1 MKGLKV
7 FLLLVMAVLAVSTA
21 RADDYSAWPFRM
33 YFVVPNA
40 TLDDTQPTSETSGIY
55 SFTFDSSSL
64 ITRNRMKSD
73 CSDIR
78 VSDLSGNPLQFS
90 VRRCNTSS
98 TILLVRVPQVPANQ
112 SYQVVMHHGN
122 LEAVNAAVPDILGAN
137 WRRCTGVHRDSYMD
151 YYNNPFLIDSCP
163 PVGELNDSLVSEGI
177 CGLVSENKR
186 CVFGVRVSLDA
197 GSYSYNFNFKN
208 HSTDGRILIFDE
220 DRTILVDRSFSS
232 GSSVDVA
239 VSFELAASK
248 NVTIIV
254 VRNSSS
260 AGATATATPL
270 FGTRMA
276 KAGVLPPNVDLS
288 CPVTALPTKQIT
300 CTARLNLIRDPASGN
315 PFSDLRNGWQLNGG
329 SLVNLTGGN
338 FSSSTNLLSF
348 TKEFLIVPG
357 TYQIMTR
364 MSTGSYNNG
373 QTVNVIDP
381 ATNSVL
387 SSATGNCSYSS
398 SSYYCYTKFTVPA
411 TSDYARVKISINF
424 GESSTYSNA
433 SVYSF
438 SLIDFSP
445 KIQGKWLV
453 QGGSPATTSFAAP
466 SGVTNTTFE
475 ITRSV
480 TFTSAGANTVTLKIW
495 DSETLGESYALQTI
509 ANVFVPN
516 PVTSV
521 QVTCPEEALVGETVT
536 CQLQSEKDSS
546 LTYSYSWDVGSDGT
560 IVQNLSTS
568 IRVKWSTNG
577 VKRVAARVSVVGA
590 PSVFLEDSTNVNTV
604 FDVRV
609 TGFNCPDQVKMGE
622 MGSCSVSVYCPFGSV
637 RYEWIPEDGNAVFTT
652 PTASTT
658 SFYMTRPGPQVIQLR
673 LSVPEVQGVTKTLS
687 KTIEVSPMDI
697 SLEMTCPPQVE
708 KGQVFQCSAA
718 GSAEFGTLEYLWSMG
733 ENGTPTSGLNGT
745 VFYGRFNATGMS
757 TVGVRMCLRERNAIC
772 LERVAQVEVIIAPPT
787 VQSASCSK
795 TDIILGQEVLCS
807 IRAESPS
814 GTVGYLWTTDGN
826 GDAIEKP
833 ELAQTKVQLRSAG
846 QRRITV
852 RAYIKEYQSS
862 FVEVPIDVNVAEN
875 RLDIN
880 LACPESVVSK
890 REFSCTLDASA
901 LWGTV
906 TVKWSGSN
914 ITLKSGGMNPVF
926 VPTTTGAGVGTV
938 VAEVSLAEAPW
949 YGRRLER
956 QIRVINSDEVTP
968 VITGEKAV
976 YVGIEYTY
984 QAKAPCLDRGACTI
998 KWEVNGSEINGTTA
1012 RVKFQEEGKYVL
1024 RAIST
1029 FTETGNSVS
1038 SEMTVYANKLPR
1050 PLVSIEGPSA
1060 VFADDPVT
1068 FRAVVSKN
1076 HESLP
1081 VVGRWIMP
1089 DGTIVEGF
1097 EVEFSPSSGTGRYTL
1112 VFEAWIDGYRDSTL
1126 RVVEKKVNAA
1136 IYEFPVPR
1144 IVARVTEGV
1153 APAAISFKTEF
1164 TKKRVSGARYRIT
1177 YHWDF
1182 GDGETMTTE
1191 NYFVTH
1197 EFGRAGSYLVR
1208 MTAVDQYGNSSSDS
1222 VTVNIVPPETLVSIK
1237 TVTSNKFNR
1246 APVDLIAKATVTRGS
1261 QLDRLVGFEWK
1272 VNNEVVRG
1280 DIDVM
1285 KIRLTEPGTYEIRYT
1300 AYMRSGSVGEGRV
1313 TVTVN
1318 PNRPPEC
1325 SLDYR
1330 VVSGYVVLAASCS
1343 DPDGRISSYKWD
1355 LDDGRGLRYGTT
1367 RMSFKATP
1375 GTRTVRVVATDDCG
1389 ATGEATATVTVSE

>member
-7 FLLLVMAVLAVSTA
+7 FLLLAAVILVVSAA

-33 YFVVPNA
+33 YFIVPNA
-40 TLDDTQPTSETSGIY
+40 TLDESQPTGQTSGVY
-55 SFTFDSSSL
+55 SFTFSSSSL
-64 ITRNRMKSD
+64 IATGRMKSD

-78 VSDLSGNPLQFS
+78 VSDVNWNPLEFS

-98 TILLVRVPQVPANQ
+98 TVLLVRVPEVPANQ
-112 SYQVVMHHGN
+112 SYQVVMHYGN
-122 LEAVNAAVPDILGAN
+122 FEAVNAAVPDVLGVN
-137 WRRCTGVHRDSYMD
+137 WRRCTGVYKDSYMN
-151 YYNNPFLIDSCP
+151 YYDNPFLIDSCP
-163 PVGELNDSLVSEGI
+163 PVGEFNDSLVSESI

-186 CVFGVRVSLDA
+186 CVFGARVRLDA
-197 GSYSYNFNFKN
+197 GTYSYSFNFKN
-208 HSTDGRILIFDE
+208 HSTDGRILIFDG
-220 DRTILVDRSFSS
+220 DGTILVNRSFNS
-232 GSSVDVA
+232 GTSVDVA
-239 VSFELAASK
+239 VNFNLAASK
-248 NVTIIV
+248 DVTIIV
-254 VRNSSS
+254 VRNSANAS
-260 AGATATATPL
+260 ATATASPP
-270 FGTRMA
+270 FGARTA
-276 KAGVLPPNVDLS
+276 NAGVLPPNVVLS
-288 CPVTALPTKQIT
+288 CPVTALPTKQVT
-300 CTARLNLIRDPASGN
+300 CTAQLNLVRDPVSGGPVSDFRTGWRLNGTST
-315 PFSDLRNGWQLNGG
+315 
-329 SLVNLTGGN
+329 LVDLTGVS
-338 FSSSTNLLSF
+338 FSSSSSVSF
-348 TKEFLIVPG
+348 DKEFLIVPG
-357 TYQIMTR
+357 TYEIWTR
-364 MSTGSYNNG
+364 LN
-373 QTVNVIDP
+373 
-381 ATNSVL
+381 
-387 SSATGNCSYSS
+387 YSS
-398 SSYYCYTKFTVPA
+398 STFDGLRFEVVDSVSGTVLNSTTGSCASGNGYYYCSGKVTVPA
-411 TSDYARVKISINF
+411 VSDYARVRIRIIFWRN
-424 GESSTYSNA
+424 GYTAYLYG
-433 SVYSF
+433 VT
-438 SLIDFSP
+438 LTDFRP
-445 KIQGKWLV
+445 KMHGRWVV
-453 QGGSPATTSFAAP
+453 QGGQPPTELF
-466 SGVTNTTFE
+466 SGPNGVSTTTFQV
-475 ITRSV
+475 TRNI
-480 TFTSAGANTVTLKIW
+480 TFTSAGVNTVAVKIW
-495 DSETLGESYALQTI
+495 DSETLDERHALYTV

-516 PVTSV
+516 PITSV

-590 PSVFLEDSTNVNTV
+590 PTVFLEDSTNVNTV

-637 RYEWIPEDGNAVFTT
+637 RYEWIPEDGNAVFMT

-697 SLEMTCPPQVE
+697 SLEITCPPQVE

-745 VFYGRFNATGMS
+745 VFYGRFNATGMN

-787 VQSASCSK
+787 VQRASCSK

-814 GTVGYLWTTDGN
+814 GTVGYLWSTDGN

-833 ELAQTKVQLRSAG
+833 ELAETKVQLRSAG

-890 REFSCTLDASA
+890 REFSCTLGASA

-906 TVKWSGSN
+906 TVKWSGTSM
-914 ITLKSGGMNPVF
+914 TLKSGGMNPVF

-1012 RVKFQEEGKYVL
+1012 RVKFEEEGKYVL

-1182 GDGETMTTE
+1182 GDGETVTTE

-1246 APVDLIAKATVTRGS
+1246 APVDVIAKATVTRGS

-1389 ATGEATATVTVSE
+1389 ATGEATATVTVPE